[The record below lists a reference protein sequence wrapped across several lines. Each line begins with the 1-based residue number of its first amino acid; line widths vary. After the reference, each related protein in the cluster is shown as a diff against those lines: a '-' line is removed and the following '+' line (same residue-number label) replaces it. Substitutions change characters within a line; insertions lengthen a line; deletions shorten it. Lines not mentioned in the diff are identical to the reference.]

1 MHEMQIRNGY
11 GSELVTRAHEVVGE
25 KESVNFDRDC
35 LMSSVV
41 HVERAN
47 ECERERD
54 CARAAPPRRVHS
66 HRFLSALH
74 SPLPRCV
81 LRLCSRRSRETK
93 MNSTMWREVFLSP
106 PPFFFGLPLLYPD
119 TK

>member
-25 KESVNFDRDC
+25 KECIYVIRD

-41 HVERAN
+41 QERAN

-54 CARAAPPRRVHS
+54 CARARAPPRRGAFTVI
-66 HRFLSALH
+66 
-74 SPLPRCV
+74 
-81 LRLCSRRSRETK
+81 
-93 MNSTMWREVFLSP
+93 VF
-106 PPFFFGLPLLYPD
+106 
-119 TK
+119 